1 MAEVEIVDVT
11 LRDGN
16 QSLWSARG
24 VTTRLVRDA
33 APVIDQVGFS
43 VCEFVTS
50 TIMAMAVKHQG
61 EDPFERIRIA
71 RAAMPHTPLGFLT
84 TGKRFI
90 TWHRT
95 PDSLLALAYELLIR
109 NGISRFW
116 VCDPMVDSAGAIE
129 NARLV
134 KSLGAESVVCGLV
147 FSLSP
152 IHTDEFYA
160 RKARELD
167 ACDAIDGLYLKDPGG
182 LLTPERLATLLP
194 AVRAA
199 VRRTPVL
206 EIHSHATTG
215 VAPRTLLDAADAR
228 IGTLHCAVGVASYG
242 SSHSPVRGT
251 VSNLAERG
259 HRTRIDLDAL
269 AEYERILREHV
280 ARHDLPVGTPAEYDE
295 AYYRHQLP
303 GGMVSTT
310 RRQLRDI
317 GRESLLPAVLE
328 EVTKV
333 RRDFG
338 YPIMVTP
345 FSQFMVG
352 QALLNV
358 LSTERYATLTDET
371 VRYLLGEYGSPPG
384 PVEQNLLDRAVET
397 GRSRRLTT
405 EPAQPTLADLRS
417 RYGRD
422 LSDEELLLSELISE
436 AEVRRVRQGSRVRPV
451 PPESPARPPNSPAR
465 SLIAAL
471 ETLRD
476 RGDLSSVSITGP
488 DLSIRLR
495 R

>member
-1 MAEVEIVDVT
+1 MAEVAIVDTT

-24 VTTRLVRDA
+24 VTTQLVRDA
-33 APVIDQVGFS
+33 TPVIDRVGFD
-43 VCEFVTS
+43 VCEFITS

-71 RAAMPHTPLGFLT
+71 RAAMPNTPLGFLT

-95 PDSLLALAYELLIR
+95 PDSLLSLAYQLLIR

-116 VCDPMVDSAGAIE
+116 VCDPMVNSTGAID
-129 NARLV
+129 NARLA
-134 KSLGAESVVCGLV
+134 KSLGFESVVCGLV
-147 FSLSP
+147 FSISP

-160 RKARELD
+160 QKAKELD
-167 ACDAIDGLYLKDPGG
+167 ECDAIDGLYLKDPGG

-194 AVRAA
+194 AVRGA
-199 VRRTPVL
+199 VRRKPVL
-206 EIHSHATTG
+206 EIHSHTNTG
-215 VAPRTLLDAADAR
+215 VAPRTLLDAADAG
-228 IGTLHCAVGVASYG
+228 IGTIHCAVGVASNG

-251 VSNLAERG
+251 VANLAARG
-259 HRTRIDLDAL
+259 HHTRIDLDAL

-280 ARHDLPVGTPAEYDE
+280 ARHDLPAGTPAEYDE
-295 AYYRHQLP
+295 TYYRHQLP

-310 RRQLRDI
+310 AKQLRDI
-317 GRESLLPAVLE
+317 GRESLLPAVLA
-328 EVTKV
+328 EVAEV

-358 LSTERYATLTDET
+358 LSPERYATLTDET
-371 VRYLLGEYGSPPG
+371 VLYLLGEFGAPPG
-384 PVEQNLLDRAVET
+384 PIDQQLLDRATET
-397 GRSRRLTT
+397 GRSRRLSV
-405 EPAQPTLADLRS
+405 EREQPSLADLRA

-436 AEVRRVRQGSRVRPV
+436 AEVRRVREGSRVT
-451 PPESPARPPNSPAR
+451 PARPASSPAR
-465 SLIAAL
+465 SLIAVL
-471 ETLRD
+471 EGLRD
-476 RGDLSSVSITGP
+476 RRDLRSFSVSGP
-488 DLSIRLR
+488 DLSIKLR